1 MRALRTAVVFSKG
14 KESRAK
20 GRTMMMMMMM
30 MMMMTMM
37 IGTMIPAGVR
47 IIEELWFN
55 FHEIKDFCLKK

>member
-1 MRALRTAVVFSKG
+1 
-14 KESRAK
+14 
-20 GRTMMMMMMM
+20 MMMMMM

-55 FHEIKDFCLKK
+55 FHKIKDFCLKK

>member
-20 GRTMMMMMMM
+20 CRTMMMMMM

-55 FHEIKDFCLKK
+55 FHKIKDFCLKK